1 MAELREQHHREIE
14 RLSHHGGGGDDAS
27 HSVNQLRLELLQ
39 ERAERAREQEGYRQ
53 VLHEKEAMQAEHRR
67 ELARLQAELDDLRLQ
82 LESAHA
88 NSHQSTEMLNRTRL
102 RMEEY
107 ELKMR
112 ESDDLSP
119 KLMQCMTKLT
129 VAAKRADSLTLQLDE
144 QAAQHRT
151 ETNSLKHELTAMAH
165 QLEDALSGPMSPP
178 RLKESYESKISS
190 YELRISEM
198 RSSYE
203 IRISTA
209 ERRSDESRE
218 HHADLEAELAK
229 AQSELKW
236 YQESNQE
243 RLNVM
248 QDEKLR
254 AIEELENALLE
265 RDEMERQVAQI
276 QHKLEDALR
285 EIEVLRTQLSE
296 ANHALQLE
304 RQKSQSL
311 ESECSRLEITI
322 SQTESHADDLAR
334 GEEAAARIY
343 NQAMET
349 MNAERESHSIEVRE
363 LKTLLHELRRHEEE
377 LSDQLTRQARE
388 SQQERST
395 LQLHLSESR
404 MEIDTL
410 NSRVLMMEQELSSS
424 RSDGHHELEA
434 LHHELEDTKM
444 SMRGLE
450 KLLTEAGKERGM
462 LDEKI
467 EELERELL
475 HSRDSSKHG
484 QREMATLQ
492 DRCDYLEEMLKDT
505 RVDRDSQ
512 ASVVNDQFNELRMKQ
527 EEGGTLKSELGHLQE
542 SYKLIA
548 ASEAELRD
556 KCAALEREG
565 PRGKHQLV
573 QAEHTLALM
582 KDELEHT
589 RKMARKAGEELT
601 ASSVRH
607 SDDMDMAMNELASAR
622 SKQTE
627 MAHQLRSGETEL
639 MQLRD
644 QLHRAELVNQRAV
657 HTADMSSQ
665 RRPAHSEAH
674 IARRRPSAD
683 IKFAMKPVAPKVVE
697 SASAHAK
704 SHLDLSDHD
713 RLVQEA
719 ANFHLDMGI

>member
-1 MAELREQHHREIE
+1 
-14 RLSHHGGGGDDAS
+14 
-27 HSVNQLRLELLQ
+27 
-39 ERAERAREQEGYRQ
+39 
-53 VLHEKEAMQAEHRR
+53 
-67 ELARLQAELDDLRLQ
+67 
-82 LESAHA
+82 
-88 NSHQSTEMLNRTRL
+88 
-102 RMEEY
+102 
-107 ELKMR
+107 
-112 ESDDLSP
+112 
-119 KLMQCMTKLT
+119 
-129 VAAKRADSLTLQLDE
+129 
-144 QAAQHRT
+144 
-151 ETNSLKHELTAMAH
+151 
-165 QLEDALSGPMSPP
+165 
-178 RLKESYESKISS
+178 
-190 YELRISEM
+190 
-198 RSSYE
+198 
-203 IRISTA
+203 
-209 ERRSDESRE
+209 
-218 HHADLEAELAK
+218 
-229 AQSELKW
+229 
-236 YQESNQE
+236 
-243 RLNVM
+243 
-248 QDEKLR
+248 
-254 AIEELENALLE
+254 
-265 RDEMERQVAQI
+265 MERQVAQI
-276 QHKLEDALR
+276 QHKLEDALH
-285 EIEVLRTQLSE
+285 EIELLRAQISE

-322 SQTESHADDLAR
+322 SQTELHADDLRA

-363 LKTLLHELRRHEEE
+363 LKTLLHELRRHEEA
-377 LSDQLTRQARE
+377 LSDQLTQQARE
-388 SQQERST
+388 SQQERPT
-395 LQLHLSESR
+395 LQHHLSESR
-404 MEIDTL
+404 MEIDTMH
-410 NSRVLMMEQELSSS
+410 SQRSMMEKELSSS

-434 LHHELEDTKM
+434 LHHEFEDTKM

-450 KLLTEAGKERGM
+450 KLLAEAAKERGM

-484 QREMATLQ
+484 HREMATLQ
-492 DRCDYLEEMLKDT
+492 DRCDYLEKMLKDL

-512 ASVVNDQFNELRMKQ
+512 ASVVNDQFDELRMK
-527 EEGGTLKSELGHLQE
+527 
-542 SYKLIA
+542 
-548 ASEAELRD
+548 EAECRD

-607 SDDMDMAMNELASAR
+607 SDDMDMAMNELSTAR

-657 HTADMSSQ
+657 HTAEMSSQ
-665 RRPAHSEAH
+665 RRPPEAH
-674 IARRRPSAD
+674 VARRRPSQD

-697 SASAHAK
+697 SASAYSK

>member
-1 MAELREQHHREIE
+1 
-14 RLSHHGGGGDDAS
+14 
-27 HSVNQLRLELLQ
+27 
-39 ERAERAREQEGYRQ
+39 
-53 VLHEKEAMQAEHRR
+53 
-67 ELARLQAELDDLRLQ
+67 
-82 LESAHA
+82 
-88 NSHQSTEMLNRTRL
+88 MLNRTRL

-107 ELKMR
+107 ELQMR

-119 KLMQCMTKLT
+119 KLMQSMTKLT
-129 VAAKRADSLTLQLDE
+129 VATKRADSLTLQLDE

-151 ETNSLKHELTAMAH
+151 ELSSLKHELTSMAH

-190 YELRISEM
+190 YEQRIAEM

-276 QHKLEDALR
+276 QHKLEDALH
-285 EIEVLRTQLSE
+285 EIELLRTQISE

-322 SQTESHADDLAR
+322 SQTELHADDLRA

-363 LKTLLHELRRHEEE
+363 LKTLLHELRRHEEA
-377 LSDQLTRQARE
+377 LSDQLTQQARE

-395 LQLHLSESR
+395 LQHHLSESR
-404 MEIDTL
+404 MEIDTMH
-410 NSRVLMMEQELSSS
+410 SQRSMMEKELSSS

-434 LHHELEDTKM
+434 LHHEFEDTKM

-450 KLLTEAGKERGM
+450 KLLAEAAKERGM

-484 QREMATLQ
+484 HREMATLQ
-492 DRCDYLEEMLKDT
+492 DRCDYLEEMLKDL

-512 ASVVNDQFNELRMKQ
+512 ASVVNDQFDELRMKQ
-527 EEGGTLKSELGHLQE
+527 EEGSTLKSELGHLQE

-548 ASEAELRD
+548 ASEAECRD

-607 SDDMDMAMNELASAR
+607 SDDMDMAMNELSTAR

-657 HTADMSSQ
+657 HTAEMSSQ
-665 RRPAHSEAH
+665 RRPSEAH
-674 IARRRPSAD
+674 VARRRPSQD

-697 SASAHAK
+697 SASAYSK